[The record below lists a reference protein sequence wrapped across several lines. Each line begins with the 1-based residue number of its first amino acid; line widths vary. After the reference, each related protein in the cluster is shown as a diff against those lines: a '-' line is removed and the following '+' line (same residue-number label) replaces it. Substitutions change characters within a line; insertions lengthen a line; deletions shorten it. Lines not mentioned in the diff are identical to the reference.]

1 LICCSKHLLLTFLGI
16 KNTSQDGHIQLSFGN
31 AFYEKLL

>member
-1 LICCSKHLLLTFLGI
+1 LFKTFI
-16 KNTSQDGHIQLSFGN
+16 VDFPRYQKYKSMNGHIQLSFGN